1 MTNAD
6 QTVETVKT
14 AIDTADKALDLYQGT
29 RSGYTLEYI

>member
-14 AIDTADKALDLYQGT
+14 AIDTADKALDLYNKVLDQV
-29 RSGYTLEYI
+29 IP